1 MYKDQV
7 KIDNTQV
14 HIVFN
19 CKEDYRITTPILNYA
34 PYKLYYFTA
43 YIKSTNQKDE
53 NMEYFHQNIQF
64 LKHKMPN
71 IIIIQNE
78 IDYTNYIEIIQEI
91 SKIVKNERKTNQKS
105 KFMINIGTG
114 SNITAL
120 ASTEAARLWDC
131 EVYYVYSTK
140 YNPLVEGPRHKG
152 EMITIFPPVF
162 PIIKPPEIL
171 IKVLKILYKAIKD
184 KYSEKITRF
193 PIKFIYK
200 KEFIE
205 ILIKKG
211 FLKLQKK
218 HSDLRSRQSSYYMKV
233 NKRFIN
239 PLANQL
245 GYIEISKD
253 KKNKK
258 IYLTEKGKNILKIFR
273 YLI

>member
-1 MYKDQV
+1 MFKNKG
-7 KIDNTQV
+7 KIDNTRV

-19 CKEDYRITTPILNYA
+19 CKEDYRITTPILNYV

-53 NMEYFHQNIQF
+53 NMEYFHQNIEF
-64 LKHKMPN
+64 LKLKMPN

-91 SKIVKNERKTNQKS
+91 SKIIRAERKIEQKS
-105 KFMINIGTG
+105 KIMINIGTG

-140 YNPLVEGPRHKG
+140 YNPSVEGPRHQG
-152 EMITIFPPVF
+152 EMIIIFPPIF

-171 IKVLKILYKAIKD
+171 IKVLKILYKTIQN
-184 KYSEKITRF
+184 KYSEKVTRF
-193 PIKFIYK
+193 PVKFIYK
-200 KEFIE
+200 KKFIE
-205 ILIKKG
+205 ILIKRG

-218 HSDLRSRQSSYYMKV
+218 HDDLRSRQSSYYMKV
-233 NKRFIN
+233 NKRFIE

-258 IYLTEKGKNILKIFR
+258 ITITEKGKTILKIFR